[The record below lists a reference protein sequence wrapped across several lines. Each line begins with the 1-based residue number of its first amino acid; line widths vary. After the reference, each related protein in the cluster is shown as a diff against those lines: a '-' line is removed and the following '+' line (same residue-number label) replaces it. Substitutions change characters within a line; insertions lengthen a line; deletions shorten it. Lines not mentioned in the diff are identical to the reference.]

1 MAGPKGPALRYPQQV
16 TSLLDLVRGC
26 TFDDFL
32 FTPQHSVLERRD
44 PASID
49 LSSRLSRRL
58 TLKRPIV
65 SANMDTITRAEMAIA
80 VAEEGGI
87 GIIDRGFKSG
97 DIDPQVREVE
107 RVKRR
112 QHGVVADPY
121 TIRPSAPLTEAIDVM
136 RRTGVG
142 TLVVVDDAARV
153 TGLLT
158 TRDLRFAGA
167 TGTVAERM
175 TPRERL
181 VIRQGAIDSAAAEDA
196 MRTHKIKKLPLIDG
210 EGRLTGLVTAR
221 DLIKQKQLPFATR
234 DAHGRLRVGAAIGA
248 KGDYLER
255 AAELVRAGA
264 DVIVIDIAHGHS
276 VVMAR
281 AIEAFRKQLGDVEL
295 ITGNVA
301 TAEGTTF
308 LLERGVDGIKVGV
321 GPGGGCTTRLNTN
334 FGVPQVA
341 ALVECHAAALGRVPL
356 IADGGIKRDGALVQA
371 LLFGGDTVMLGSVL
385 AGTLETPGD
394 TVQKPVVIPES
405 HKTVKVPFKVFRGM
419 ASLQAIVDRLDV
431 EDASSADVE
440 ALGAEGMEI
449 SVPARGSVRPVL
461 RDMLKH
467 LCSAISY
474 GGASGLSELREL
486 FTSNPEQYVIKLTE
500 SARRESFD
508 R

>member
-1 MAGPKGPALRYPQQV
+1 V
-16 TSLLDLVRGC
+16 TSLSDLVRGC

-32 FTPQHSVLERRD
+32 FTPQYSVVERRD
-44 PASID
+44 PSAID
-49 LSSRLSRRL
+49 LSCRLSEHL

-87 GIIDRGFKSG
+87 GIIDRGFRSG
-97 DIDPQVREVE
+97 DIEPQVREVL

-112 QHGVVADPY
+112 QHGVIVDPY
-121 TIRPSAPLTEAIDVM
+121 TIRADAPLADAEQVM

-142 TLVVVDDAARV
+142 TLVVVDDARRV
-153 TGLLT
+153 IGLLT
-158 TRDLRFAGA
+158 TRDLRF
-167 TGTVAERM
+167 TGTVGTVADRM
-175 TPRERL
+175 TPHARL
-181 VIRQGAIDSAAAEDA
+181 VLREGGISPEDA
-196 MRTHKIKKLPLIDG
+196 EEVMRREKVKKLPLVDPSGTLI
-210 EGRLTGLVTAR
+210 GLITAK
-221 DLIKQKQLPFATR
+221 DLVKQKQLPFATR
-234 DAHGRLRVGAAIGA
+234 DGQGRLRVGGAIGA

-255 AAELVRAGA
+255 AGELLRAGA

-276 VVMAR
+276 AVMAR
-281 AIEAFRKQLGDVEL
+281 AVESFRKAFGDTEL
-295 ITGNVA
+295 IAGNVA
-301 TAEGTTF
+301 TADGVRF
-308 LLERGVDGIKVGV
+308 LMERGVNGIKVGI

-341 ALVECHAAALGRVPL
+341 ALVESREAAGRVPL
-356 IADGGIKRDGALVQA
+356 IADGGVRRHGALVQA
-371 LLFGGDTVMLGSVL
+371 LMFGGDTVMLGSAF

-419 ASLQAIVDRLDV
+419 ASLEAIVDRLDV
-431 EDASSADVE
+431 EDAESADVE

-449 SVPARGSVRPVL
+449 AVPARGSVRPII

-474 GGASGLSELREL
+474 GGARSLVELQDSFRKE
-486 FTSNPEQYVIKLTE
+486 PQRYVIRLTG
-500 SARRESFD
+500 SSRRESFD

>member
-1 MAGPKGPALRYPQQV
+1 M
-16 TSLLDLVRGC
+16 TDLLAHVRGC

-44 PASID
+44 PATVD
-49 LSSRLSRRL
+49 LSSRLSEHL
-58 TLKRPIV
+58 TLARPIV
-65 SANMDTITRAEMAIA
+65 SANMDTVTRAEMAIA

-87 GIIDRGFKSG
+87 GVIDRGFRSG
-97 DIDPQVREVE
+97 DIEPQIREVE

-112 QHGVVADPY
+112 QHGIIVDPY
-121 TIRPSAPLTEAIDVM
+121 TIAPDSTVEQAAEMM

-142 TLVVVDDAARV
+142 SLVVADEQGRV
-153 TGLLT
+153 AGLLT
-158 TRDLRFAGA
+158 ARDIRFVAPDA
-167 TGTVAERM
+167 NVAERM
-175 TPRERL
+175 TARDRL
-181 VIRQGAIDSAAAEDA
+181 VVSETRLDPAAAEA
-196 MRTHKIKKLPLIDG
+196 IMRIHKIKKLPIVSPGGTLLGLI
-210 EGRLTGLVTAR
+210 TAK
-221 DLIKQKQLPFATR
+221 DLLKQRQLPFATR

-276 VVMAR
+276 AVMAR
-281 AIEAFRKQLGDVEL
+281 AIDAFRARFGDMEL
-295 ITGNVA
+295 IAGNVA
-301 TAEGTTF
+301 TAAGVRF
-308 LLERGVDGIKVGV
+308 LLERGVNGVKIGI

-334 FGVPQVA
+334 FGVPQVEALATAREA
-341 ALVECHAAALGRVPL
+341 AGRVPL
-356 IADGGIKRDGALVQA
+356 IADGGVKRDGAVVQA
-371 LLFGGDTVMLGSVL
+371 LLFGGDTVMLGSMF

-405 HKTVKVPFKVFRGM
+405 QRTVKVPFKVFRGM

-431 EDASSADVE
+431 EDAESADVE
-440 ALGAEGMEI
+440 ALGAEGMEV
-449 SVPARGSVRPVL
+449 SVPARGSVRPL
-461 RDMLKH
+461 IRNMLKH

-474 GGASGLSELREL
+474 GGARSLAELQEDFRKDP
-486 FTSNPEQYVIKLTE
+486 FRYVVRLTE